1 MAFMPEGITWTKYVD
16 KKENEN
22 IQKMKTK
29 RSQNNWLFSFK
40 GGDEVWQCLNQERQT
55 TSLSGSPSALLRG
68 LGCILMESGAPRHT
82 LCCRHAKLCLVPR
95 PLQILSQL
103 SAIVCLALQLHMP
116 APPGEI
122 AVIVLSCVL
131 DNMELLLLNSA
142 WILCHCSH
150 EEMLWDQTREACYSV
165 ECSDFQKSLLC
176 FTRILF
182 MWAPRE
188 CLPAPVIVEVPLELV
203 CVCLNR
209 TVIHFRRCF
218 FSDLAQSQIYD
229 PKCKD
234 LTLSVD

>member
-103 SAIVCLALQLHMP
+103 SAIVCLASS
-116 APPGEI
+116 APHASPTWRNC
-122 AVIVLSCVL
+122 S
-131 DNMELLLLNSA
+131 
-142 WILCHCSH
+142 HCSQLCTWLH
-150 EEMLWDQTREACYSV
+150 GITFTEFSMDIMPLFPWRNVVRSNPW
-165 ECSDFQKSLLC
+165 SLLFC
-176 FTRILF
+176 W
-182 MWAPRE
+182 M
-188 CLPAPVIVEVPLELV
+188 
-203 CVCLNR
+203 
-209 TVIHFRRCF
+209 
-218 FSDLAQSQIYD
+218 
-229 PKCKD
+229 
-234 LTLSVD
+234 